1 MERILTLA
9 NNNMFNPRL
18 ILQKDG
24 RHPQILY
31 LTTFLIYGIIA
42 LGWEIEIT
50 RYIITIVTC
59 LICQAVGIHFTTKK
73 YNGLKSALITALSLC
88 LMFKANLII
97 TIILAAVLS
106 IGSKYF
112 IRINNKHIFNPS
124 NFGIIAT
131 ILLTNDA
138 WVSPGQWGSDALQ
151 LFYLGIAGFFV
162 LFRVGRINTSLSFLA
177 TFIGLQFTRQVI
189 YMGWPVDHFFHSLT
203 SGTLLL
209 FTFFMIT
216 DPVTTP
222 NAPKARIIWA
232 GTIGVLAF
240 LLTNWFYVHTA
251 PLWALFIISPLTV
264 LLNKIFIH
272 KKFSWS

>member
-9 NNNMFNPRL
+9 NNMFNPRL

-42 LGWEIEIT
+42 LGWEVEVT
-50 RYIITIVTC
+50 RYIITILTC
-59 LICQAVGIHFTTKK
+59 LISQAVAIHFTTKK
-73 YNGLKSALITALSLC
+73 YRGLKSALITALSLC

-97 TIILAAVLS
+97 TIILAAALS

-112 IRINNKHIFNPS
+112 IRFNNKHIFNPS

-131 ILLTNDA
+131 IILTNDA
-138 WVSPGQWGSDALQ
+138 WVSPGQWGSDAVW

-162 LFRVGRINTSLSFLA
+162 LFRVGRMDTSLSFLA
-177 TFIGLQFTRQVI
+177 TFIGLQFIRQVI
-189 YMGWPVDHFFHSLT
+189 YMGWPLDHFFHSLT

-222 NAPKARIIWA
+222 NAPIARIIWA

-264 LLNKIFIH
+264 LLDKLFVH
-272 KKFSWS
+272 KKFNWL